1 MNKENKNNFSG
12 TVPLPDTKEY
22 IFYEFLKNFDESKS
36 FIGFD
41 SKTIINLLLNYDND
55 EFIAYLLLHTMWK
68 GQQTTEINSFWLSQL
83 LGWNRSKISKVFN
96 KMEQDKLI
104 EFKSSTKG
112 YKITCLQDFR
122 RNRADNCEIPIGQ
135 FPQDFCHEC
144 FKMLNKTSDDIEPPE
159 TEHAGNNEKS
169 ENINAKSQQKPQPK
183 PQSISITSEHPS
195 KISVIYTTELKEKFP
210 KFWES
215 IEQLQKKLE
224 NKNIS
229 LDTLLNWQKTV
240 ILKYAQEY
248 NVYSEDKETDF
259 SNFFKYREQ
268 FKNEK
273 ILLK

>member
-12 TVPLPDTKEY
+12 ITPQLDSKEY
-22 IFYEFLKNFDESKS
+22 TFCEFLKNFDDSKS
-36 FIGFD
+36 FVGFD

-68 GQQTTEINSFWLSQL
+68 GQQTAEINSFGLSQL
-83 LGWNRSKISKVFN
+83 LGWNRNKIGKVFN
-96 KMEQDKLI
+96 QMKQDKLI
-104 EFKSSTKG
+104 EFQSSAKG

-135 FPQDFCHEC
+135 LPQDFCHEC
-144 FKMLNKTSDDIEPPE
+144 FKMLNKTPDGEESSKA
-159 TEHAGNNEKS
+159 EHTGNNEKP
-169 ENINAKSQQKPQPK
+169 ENIDTKSQQKPQPT
-183 PQSISITSEHPS
+183 PTTTESPS
-195 KISVIYTTELKEKFP
+195 KISVVYISELKEKFP

-229 LDTLLNWQKTV
+229 LDILLNWPKTV
-240 ILKYAQEY
+240 ITKYAREY
-248 NVYSEDKETDF
+248 DVYSEDNETDF
-259 SNFFKYREQ
+259 LNFFKYREQ
-268 FKNEK
+268 FENEK